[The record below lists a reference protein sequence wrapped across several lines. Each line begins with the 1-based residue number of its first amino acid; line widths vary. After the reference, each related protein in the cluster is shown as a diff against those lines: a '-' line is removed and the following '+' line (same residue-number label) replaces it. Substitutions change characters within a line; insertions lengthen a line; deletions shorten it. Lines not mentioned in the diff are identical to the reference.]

1 MPDSIDDLLNQDHI
15 KADIDEFAEVVSTR
29 FDSLDSVVIL
39 WGIDEEIHHRAY
51 GSLREV
57 VGLLEQAKYIMLR
70 ENTGGTNEPV

>member
-1 MPDSIDDLLNQDHI
+1 MPDSIDDLLNQDQI
-15 KADIDEFAEVVSTR
+15 KADIDEFADVVNTR

-39 WGIDEEIHHRAY
+39 WGIDDEIHHRAF

-70 ENTGGTNEPV
+70 ENTGDIKESA